1 MSQRESR
8 DGNVRR
14 IEWAIRHEKEIV
26 DAVAEEKFA
35 PKRSGGSSR
44 GRSYVSD
51 PTAVQAIRQ
60 AEEVRLVDVCGRRL
74 EWPERWLS
82 VVGAV
87 RTWCN
92 RDAVR
97 AEIFRRRYAGE
108 SYIVTCAA
116 LHIAEQ
122 TYHFALK
129 EIRGY
134 SLQAA
139 AQAQVVRVF

>member
-1 MSQRESR
+1 MQRQAR
-8 DGNVRR
+8 DHNVRK
-14 IEWAIRHEKEIV
+14 IEWAIRNERRIAE
-26 DAVAEEKFA
+26 AVEEA
-35 PKRSGGSSR
+35 RLSPGGHTGGSPT
-44 GRSYVSD
+44 GHTYISD
-51 PTAVQAIRQ
+51 PTASQAIRR
-60 AEEVRLVDVCGRRL
+60 AEEVCLVDVCGRRL
-74 EWPERWLS
+74 EWPERWLA